1 MKDRD
6 SNCCFVIFVQV
17 VVATATVV
25 TGTRLQDGDGC
36 SVFSLHNLHSF
47 QMMSAPGWLICVG
60 DHTLIPI
67 CKELLHPGTPKK
79 MATKWLPPSH
89 LGGFIAGSP
98 GSRFCRGQ
106 GHRNDQTC
114 WQLLRQLQQLGRP
127 FDAPDI
133 AVETEQ
139 GVSNR

>member
-1 MKDRD
+1 MKDQD

-17 VVATATVV
+17 VVTTATVV

-60 DHTLIPI
+60 DHTLMPI
-67 CKELLHPGTPKK
+67 CKELLHPGTPMK

-98 GSRFCRGQ
+98 GSRFPRGQ

-114 WQLLRQLQQLGRP
+114 WQPLRQLQLLGR
-127 FDAPDI
+127 
-133 AVETEQ
+133 
-139 GVSNR
+139 R